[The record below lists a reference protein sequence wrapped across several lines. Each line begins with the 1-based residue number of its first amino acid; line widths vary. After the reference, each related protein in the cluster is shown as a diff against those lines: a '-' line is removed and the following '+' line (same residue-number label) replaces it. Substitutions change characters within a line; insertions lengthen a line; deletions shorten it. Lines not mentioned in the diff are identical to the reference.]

1 MKCYIF
7 TLEREYPLREAVL
20 IECRL
25 RACRGIASAL
35 LQGRVLRLGVRSDC
49 SAAQAA
55 ALAAPV
61 LPQLCAQVLPTAP
74 APAAAL
80 ARVKASGSQALRGV
94 KNIARGAGESA
105 SSLVQ
110 SARDL
115 GQTALESPQEQ
126 MRSHKRAALIS
137 LGVFAFFAVLKRVN
151 PTLYASTSLLR
162 SAGVLCMAS
171 GLFREGILGSIKE
184 KRPNADTLTVT
195 AVLASAVSG
204 RAEESL
210 TLLALSNFSEMLT
223 AMAAQR
229 ARRNIK
235 SLVALNVKELWVV
248 DDSGVEVQIPLDQA
262 RPGMLAAIHSGELIP
277 IDGEIEQGRAAVDQ
291 SAITGEPVPK
301 ALGPGDKVYAGTNI
315 RLGEIMVRIT
325 RVGEDTSLARI
336 VHLVE
341 QAQSR
346 RAPIQNYA
354 DKMAQ
359 ALVPVSF
366 ISALIVYLI
375 TRDPQRVLNMLFI
388 DFSCGLKLST
398 ATAISAAISRA
409 ARQGILVKG
418 GSFIESAAGVDTV
431 ILDKTGTITE
441 GRPQVQQLI
450 CRSGIS
456 KELLLQLAAGAEK
469 HSAHPLA
476 AAILD
481 EAKKRALQVPDH
493 VQSRTVIARGLE
505 ADIAPFADFA
515 GGTVLV
521 GSQTFMQE
529 RGCRFELQ
537 LNKQSPQSAV
547 VYLSLDGEV
556 IGALEILDPIR
567 PDFKRTVNRM
577 RRLGIEEIVMLT
589 GDSEQAAQFTAAA
602 VGLDGFVAEVLPED
616 KAGYVMKKQSTASV
630 LMAGDGINDAPALAY
645 ADIGVAMGS
654 GCTDT
659 AMESAD
665 VTINSDDPLKLPQF
679 IALGRRTM
687 ELVHQNFAVTIA
699 VNTAAMMLGALG
711 YISPLAATV
720 VHNASTL
727 GVVLNSGRVLFDKT
741 IK

>member
-1 MKCYIF
+1 MKCYVF
-7 TLEREYPLREAVL
+7 TLERDYTLRESVL

-25 RACRGIASAL
+25 RACAGIASAL
-35 LQGRVLRLGVRSDC
+35 LQGRVLRLGVSAADC

-61 LPQLCAQVLPTAP
+61 LPQLCARVLPSAP
-74 APAAAL
+74 L
-80 ARVKASGSQALRGV
+80 ERIRASGSQALRGV
-94 KNIARGAGESA
+94 RSLARGAEESA
-105 SSLVQ
+105 SSLMQ

-115 GQTALESPQEQ
+115 GRTALESPQEQ
-126 MRSHKRAALIS
+126 MRAHKRAALFS

-151 PTLYASTSLLR
+151 PALYASTSLLR
-162 SAGVLCMAS
+162 SVGVLCMAS
-171 GLFREGILGSIKE
+171 GLLREGIVGAVRE

-204 RAEESL
+204 RAEDSL

-248 DDSGVEVQIPLDQA
+248 DDNGVEVQIPLEQA

-277 IDGEIEQGRAAVDQ
+277 IDGEITQGQAAVDQ
-291 SAITGEPVPK
+291 SAITGEPVPR

-325 RVGEDTSLARI
+325 KVGEDTSLARI

-418 GSFIESAAGVDTV
+418 GSFIESAAGVDTI

-456 KELLLQLAAGAEK
+456 QDLLLQLAAAAEK

-481 EAKKRALQVPDH
+481 EVNKRGLQVPEH

-505 ADIAPFADFA
+505 ADIAPFAGFA
-515 GGTVLV
+515 GGSVLI

-529 RGCRFELQ
+529 RNCRCELQ
-537 LNKQSPQSAV
+537 LHKQSPQSAV

-567 PDFKRTVNRM
+567 PDFKRAVNRL

-616 KAGYVMKKQSTASV
+616 KAGYVMKKQSTSSV

-727 GVVLNSGRVLFDKT
+727 GVVLNSGRVLFDKN